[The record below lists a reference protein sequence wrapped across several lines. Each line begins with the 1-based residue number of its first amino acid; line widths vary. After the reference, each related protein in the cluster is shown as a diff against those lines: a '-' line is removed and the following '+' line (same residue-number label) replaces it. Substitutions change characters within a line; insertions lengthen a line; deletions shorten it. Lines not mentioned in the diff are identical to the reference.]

1 MIFYTKETE
10 NIEFVARPGEVV
22 VRAATVDPHHGQ
34 EVRNEN
40 LGLDHHLARGVRLAV
55 VIFRRCEL

>member
-1 MIFYTKETE
+1 MAI
-10 NIEFVARPGEVV
+10 PGEVV
-22 VRAATVDPHHGQ
+22 VRAATVDSHHGQ

-55 VIFRRCEL
+55 VVLRRCEL